1 MKKRPIQDRLA
12 EYTRRLVDTYSDDLP
27 HAHNLD
33 QSRRL
38 PSQERTVALIE
49 KIFAVVYPG
58 FFGNQHLTHDN
69 VAYHIGALLD
79 DIADELDEQVYLAIR
94 SECPA
99 DDPCTHCLEFTD
111 RIVDAFVAKL
121 PEVRRMLSLDVQ
133 AAYDGDPA
141 AKNFSEIVL
150 AYPGLEAITVYR
162 IAHILNVLDVPLI
175 PRIMSEWAHR
185 KTGVDIHPG
194 ARIGESFFIDHG
206 TGVVIG
212 ETTDIGAN
220 VKIYQ
225 GVTLGALSFPKDER
239 GRLIRGTK
247 RHPTIED
254 DVVIYAGATILGG
267 DTVIGRGSVIGGN
280 TWVTHSIPPGSK
292 VVTTPSEQR
301 IEPGPE
307 QTGSARC

>member
-1 MKKRPIQDRLA
+1 MKKRPLQEKLA
-12 EYTRRLVDTYSDDLP
+12 EYTRRIVDTYSDELP

-38 PSQERTVALIE
+38 PSQERTVALLE
-49 KIFAVVYPG
+49 KIFEVIYPG

-69 VAYHIGALLD
+69 VAYHVGALLD

-94 SECPA
+94 SECPK
-99 DDPCTHCLEFTD
+99 DDPCSHCVEFTD
-111 RIVDAFVAKL
+111 RTVEAFAAAL
-121 PEVRRMLSLDVQ
+121 PEVRRLLSLDVQ

-162 IAHILNVLDVPLI
+162 IAHVLNVLDVPLL

-206 TGVVIG
+206 TGVVVG

-225 GVTLGALSFPKDER
+225 GVTLGALSFKKDER

-267 DTVIGRGSVIGGN
+267 DTVIGRGAVIGGN
-280 TWVTHSIPPGSK
+280 TWVTHSIAPGSK
-292 VVTTPSEQR
+292 VLTIASEQR

-307 QTGSARC
+307 AAGGR